1 MKTKSNVLKKLVLFA
16 AAFAFCA
23 VLCAKPMDVKAALT
37 APTGVKQTGA
47 NCSAVAVQWTAVSGA
62 TQYGV
67 QCSTNAS
74 FSDGSES
81 KVSAITETISSL
93 SAGKTYYVRVRAYSS
108 SSVYSAWSATLK
120 VDTCPN
126 NVTSIKQTSA
136 KETSVTY
143 TWSKVNGAT
152 GYIVLKS
159 LPSDKSWTTVTK
171 TANTSYTLAVPKNS
185 VYYVAVVPYRNA
197 ANSANIAAC
206 PYDPRYTSCVPLPT
220 APKKLVVLNGNSDTN
235 QLWFA
240 WNPTSIGNN
249 TDGYQIEVYKYT
261 KKGKKKS
268 RIAKKT
274 MTRSS
279 YESSFKNYDD
289 DDDGYAIKKSAM
301 LTNAICFRVRAYV
314 TINGAKKYGKWSSYK
329 DFVPQA
335 AHKKFTPNSRTNATL
350 TWKKVAGATSYDV
363 YYKSS
368 EYGSWKRVAKG
379 VKGTSASVPLNY
391 SGRSYYYVR
400 TNKVFGKKKFTSL
413 APKKAAY
420 VYYYSKSP
428 S

>member
-47 NCSAVAVQWTAVSGA
+47 ETTAVAVQWTAVAGA

-67 QCSTNAS
+67 QCSTNAN
-74 FSDGSES
+74 FTDGSET
-81 KVSAITETISSL
+81 KVSAIGKNIYSL

-143 TWSKVNGAT
+143 TWSKVDGAT
-152 GYIVLKS
+152 GYIVLKA
-159 LPSDKSWTTVTK
+159 LPTDSSWTTVTK

-185 VYYVAVVPYRNA
+185 VYDVAVVPYRNA

-220 APKKLVVLNGNSDTN
+220 APKKLAVTGGDSDGKK
-235 QLWFA
+235 LEFA
-240 WNPTSIGNN
+240 WNPSSIAEN

-268 RIAKKT
+268 RIAKVT

-279 YESSFKNYDD
+279 YESYVRYDG
-289 DDDGYAIKKSAM
+289 GYPVKKSAM
-301 LTNAICFRVRAYV
+301 HTNAICFRVRAYA

-335 AHKKFTPNSRTNATL
+335 VHKKLKANSRTNATL

-363 YYKSS
+363 YYKTSS
-368 EYGSWKRVAKG
+368 SPSASWKRVAKG

-391 SGRSYYYVR
+391 YGRSYYYVK

-420 VYYYSKSP
+420 VTYWSRY
-428 S
+428 